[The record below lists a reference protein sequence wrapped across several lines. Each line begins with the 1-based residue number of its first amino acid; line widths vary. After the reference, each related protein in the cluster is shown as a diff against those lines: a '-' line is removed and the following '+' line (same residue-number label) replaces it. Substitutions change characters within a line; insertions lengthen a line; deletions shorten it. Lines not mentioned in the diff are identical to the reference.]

1 MVLDELLNEYQG
13 KLRVVLKHMVVHP
26 QQVATA
32 HIAACG
38 AAKQGKFKEF
48 YKAFWEQGFKPYME
62 KRDQTLLGDE
72 NVFKIATDLGINV
85 EQIKADAQACQQVI
99 QADEEELR
107 RFKVSGTPAFFING
121 EFVGGGIP
129 KQNFKQIIDR
139 KLQVAQQSGVSGA
152 EYYER
157 EIRGKGEKSV
167 QRRRP
172 AEQQ

>member
-107 RFKVSGTPAFFING
+107 KFKVSGTPAFFING

-139 KLQVAQQSGVSGA
+139 KLQIAQQSGVSGA

>member
-1 MVLDELLNEYQG
+1 LVLDELLNEYQG
-13 KLRVVLKHMVVHP
+13 KIRVVLKHMVVHP

-38 AAKQGKFKEF
+38 AAKQGKFHEF
-48 YKAFWEQGFKPYME
+48 YKAFWDQGFKPYME
-62 KRDQTLLGDE
+62 KREPALLGDE

-107 RFKVSGTPAFFING
+107 KFKVSGTPAFFING

-129 KQNFKQIIDR
+129 KQNFKQIIDA
-139 KLQVAQQSGVSGA
+139 KLKIAQQSGVPGA

>member
-85 EQIKADAQACQQVI
+85 EQIKADAQACQQAI

-107 RFKVSGTPAFFING
+107 KFKVSGTPAFFVNG

-139 KLQVAQQSGVSGA
+139 KLQIAQQSGVSGA